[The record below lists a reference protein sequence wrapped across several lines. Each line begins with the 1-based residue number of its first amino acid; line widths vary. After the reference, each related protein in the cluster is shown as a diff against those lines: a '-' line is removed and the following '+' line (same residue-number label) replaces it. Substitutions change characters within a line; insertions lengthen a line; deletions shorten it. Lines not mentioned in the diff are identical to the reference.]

1 MPRPAQT
8 GRRGKE
14 QQAEL
19 AEIEALI
26 AAGKVLSTRIVR
38 TVINGRDTYRMQIV
52 VDGHPP
58 RSAFGLGWSRVI
70 RSRPK

>member
-1 MPRPAQT
+1 MGSGFVVAVAASGQT
-8 GRRGKE
+8 GRRGEE

-38 TVINGRDTYRMQIV
+38 TVINARDTYRMQMV
-52 VDGHPP
+52 CDGHPT
-58 RSAFGLGWSRVI
+58 
-70 RSRPK
+70 